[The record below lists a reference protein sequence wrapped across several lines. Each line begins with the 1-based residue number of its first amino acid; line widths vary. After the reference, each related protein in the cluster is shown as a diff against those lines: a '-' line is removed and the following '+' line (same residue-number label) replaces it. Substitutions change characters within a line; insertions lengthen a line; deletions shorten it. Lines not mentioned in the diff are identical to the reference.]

1 MADVGRKDSVFDR
14 RVSVY
19 DMLLALPATALIEK
33 ASTEPEVPKPKPVAS
48 PVRPYRNRTF
58 KVVRAHNSKDLSA
71 HRRPQLPLFP
81 RLRRSLPLAGSFSW
95 SSHSWRE
102 RTTIDQSYVSA
113 FRVDN
118 FDDDFMKANAQAP
131 GLLTLLQAAAEME
144 HAQASH
150 RRKPSARHA
159 RKEQMRYRFVASP
172 QSAKV

>member
-1 MADVGRKDSVFDR
+1 MADLGRKDSVFDR

-48 PVRPYRNRTF
+48 PVVRPQ
-58 KVVRAHNSKDLSA
+58 NSKDLSA

-144 HAQASH
+144 HAHASH